1 MGYITQLRYRLFSQT
16 EQVNELLVE
25 CVRKSIHLSSALIV
39 VFARFWFK
47 PTIAGLI
54 CVTVLYS
61 VSEVLRM
68 HNHNLPFIAKITR
81 CAARPRD
88 KGRFVL
94 GPVTLACGV
103 LAALLLFPLHT
114 AQIAIFALA
123 FGDGLASLIGKR
135 FGKRHLHIA
144 KDKTVA
150 GSVTCFVAV
159 FLSSFAVSCSFW
171 KSLILAAAAALI
183 EMLPLKDY
191 DNILIP
197 IAIGYLALALC
208 A

>member
-1 MGYITQLRYRLFSQT
+1 MRYFTQLRYRLFSQT
-16 EQVNELLVE
+16 EPVNELLVE

-39 VFARFWFK
+39 VFARYWFK
-47 PTIAGLI
+47 PTIAGMI

-103 LAALLLFPLHT
+103 LAALLLFPFILRK
-114 AQIAIFALA
+114 LRYLRSLL
-123 FGDGLASLIGKR
+123 GMGLPVLSGNGLENVIYILQKTKR
-135 FGKRHLHIA
+135 LQ
-144 KDKTVA
+144 
-150 GSVTCFVAV
+150 AV
-159 FLSSFAVSCSFW
+159 
-171 KSLILAAAAALI
+171 
-183 EMLPLKDY
+183 
-191 DNILIP
+191 
-197 IAIGYLALALC
+197 
-208 A
+208 